1 MSTKLHMVLLALLI
15 TLGGCAQLDAWTS
28 TLARPAKT
36 AEPADDVVAR
46 ADAVYINSAAAGAGR
61 DFRNVYIAPVNLAN
75 MQIIQPEGGSADIEW
90 WVTDTED
97 QILQQAITEQFT
109 AALGSESAFYIVATP
124 EAAQIVVN
132 TAVVAIHP
140 NVTRAA
146 SAAHTSPGGAITVS
160 IALANA
166 VSGEVMVRVVD
177 TRSTDDI
184 WAFNQVDHGDTG
196 FNQIFRAWGDS
207 IRLGM
212 LQLQGRSSDALAV
225 PLKTTQ

>member
-1 MSTKLHMVLLALLI
+1 MSTKLRTVLLVLLI
-15 TLGGCAQLDAWTS
+15 TIGGCAQFDAWTS
-28 TLARPAKT
+28 TLARPART
-36 AEPADDVVAR
+36 AEPAEVVTR
-46 ADAVYINSAAAGAGR
+46 ADAIYVNSAATAAAR
-61 DFRNVYIAPVNLAN
+61 DLRNVYIAPVNLAN

-97 QILQQAITEQFT
+97 QILQKAIADEFT
-109 AALGSESAFYIVATP
+109 AALGYESAFYLVAMP

-146 SAAHTSPGGAITVS
+146 SAASTSPGGAITVS

-177 TRSTDDI
+177 TRSTDDV
-184 WAFNQVDHGDTG
+184 WAFNQVEYGDTA
-196 FNQIFRAWGDS
+196 FNPIFRAWGDS
-207 IRLGM
+207 IRLGL
-212 LQLQGRSSDALAV
+212 LQLQGRSKDALATS
-225 PLKTTQ
+225 LTTKQ

>member
-1 MSTKLHMVLLALLI
+1 MSTKLQMLPLALFI

-28 TLARPAKT
+28 NLSRPAKT
-36 AEPADDVVAR
+36 AAPVDAVAR
-46 ADAVYINSAAAGAGR
+46 ADAIYVNSATAVAGR
-61 DFRNVYIAPVNLAN
+61 DFRNIYIAPVNLAN

-90 WVTDTED
+90 LVTDTED
-97 QILQQAITEQFT
+97 QILQQAIADEFT
-109 AALGSESAFYIVATP
+109 AALGYESAFYLVATP

-132 TAVVAIHP
+132 TALVAIHP

-146 SAAHTSPGGAITVS
+146 VAAGTSPGGAITVS

-177 TRSTDDI
+177 TRSIDDV
-184 WAFNQVDHGDTG
+184 WAFNQVEYGDTA
-196 FNQIFRAWGDS
+196 FKPIFRAWGDS

-212 LQLQGRSSDALAV
+212 LQLQGRSKDTLATS
-225 PLKTTQ
+225 LTTKQ

>member
-1 MSTKLHMVLLALLI
+1 MSTKLRMALLSLLI
-15 TLGGCAQLDAWTS
+15 TVGGCAQLDAWTS
-28 TLARPAKT
+28 TLARPART
-36 AEPADDVVAR
+36 AVPAEVVAR
-46 ADAVYINSAAAGAGR
+46 ADAIYVNSAAAAAAR
-61 DFRNVYIAPVNLAN
+61 DLRNVYIAPVNLAN

-97 QILQQAITEQFT
+97 QILQKAIADEFT
-109 AALGSESAFYIVATP
+109 AALGYESAFYLVATP

-146 SAAHTSPGGAITVS
+146 VAAGTSPGGAITVS

-177 TRSTDDI
+177 TRSIDDV
-184 WAFNQVDHGDTG
+184 WAFNQVEYGDTA
-196 FNQIFRAWGDS
+196 FNQTFRAWGDS

-212 LQLQGRSSDALAV
+212 LQLQGRSKDALATS
-225 PLKTTQ
+225 LTTKQ